1 MKLLIING
9 SPHGEK
15 GNTGIFITQFVNGMK
30 EIPMVSCIKKEKP
43 EAIAEKIKNFDT
55 ILIVMPLYV
64 HAMPGPVMKLF
75 ENLQVQNTGNKSLG
89 CIVQMGF
96 PGSAHADYA
105 RRCMKQQAKRLHM
118 KYLGTAARCGAA
130 GTSMVPNF
138 MNRKLFKDL
147 EKLGSYFQ
155 ETGTFHRETVQKL
168 AKPYKLTKSQCRFNQ
183 FLCKT
188 GVDHIMWNKML
199 RENNAFEN
207 RFDRPFV

>member
-96 PGSAHADYA
+96 SGSAHADYA

-118 KYLGTAARCGAA
+118 KYLGTVARCGAA
-130 GTSMVPNF
+130 GTSMVPEF

>member
-9 SPHGEK
+9 SPHREK

-130 GTSMVPNF
+130 GTSMVPEF

>member
-130 GTSMVPNF
+130 GTSMVPEF

>member
-15 GNTGIFITQFVNGMK
+15 GNTGIFITQFVKGMK
-30 EIPMVSCIKKEKP
+30 EIPMVSCIQKENP
-43 EAIAEKIKNFDT
+43 EVIAEKIKKFDT
-55 ILIVMPLYV
+55 VLILMPLYV

-75 ENLQVQNTGNKSLG
+75 EKLNVQNTENKSLG

-96 PGSAHADYA
+96 AGSAHADYA

-130 GTSMVPNF
+130 GTSMVPDF
-138 MNRKLFKDL
+138 MNRKLFKNL

-155 ETGTFHRETVQKL
+155 ETGTLHKETVQKL
-168 AKPYKLTKSQCRFNQ
+168 AKPYKLTKSQCRFYQ

-199 RENNAFEN
+199 RENNAYEN
-207 RFDRPFV
+207 RLDQPFA

>member
-15 GNTGIFITQFVNGMK
+15 GNTGVFITQFVKGMK
-30 EIPMVSCIKKEKP
+30 EIPMVSCIKKENP
-43 EAIAEKIKNFDT
+43 EVIAEKIKKFDAV
-55 ILIVMPLYV
+55 LIVMPLYV

-75 ENLQVQNTGNKSLG
+75 EKLNAQITENKSLG

-96 PGSAHADYA
+96 EGSAHADYA

-118 KYLGTAARCGAA
+118 RYLGTAARSGAA
-130 GTSMVPNF
+130 GTSMVPDF
-138 MNRKLFKDL
+138 MNRKLFKNL
-147 EKLGSYFQ
+147 EKLGSYFE
-155 ETGTFHRETVQKL
+155 ETGTLHKETVQKL

-188 GVDHIMWNKML
+188 GVDNIMWNKML
-199 RENNAFEN
+199 RDNNAFEN
-207 RFDRPFV
+207 RFDQPFA

>member
-64 HAMPGPVMKLF
+64 HAMPGPIMKLF

-118 KYLGTAARCGAA
+118 KYLGIAARCGAA
-130 GTSMVPNF
+130 GTSMVPDF

>member
-105 RRCMKQQAKRLHM
+105 RRCIKQQAKRLHM

-130 GTSMVPNF
+130 GTSMVPDF

-207 RFDRPFV
+207 RFDHPFV